1 MSFYDIKGPQ
11 LSKKIWP
18 LASYKDYTFATYVS
32 DIAVFTKTDP
42 VGKLL
47 CYLRPQLVISNLYK
61 QILIYWKACSFF
73 CVQKVIKKANIM

>member
-61 QILIYWKACSFF
+61 QILYLLESLFIFLCSESN
-73 CVQKVIKKANIM
+73 QEG